1 MKPVMKKFAGDWQ
14 SSSHYRYDERS
25 GKHGLMLADAL
36 FGQKYPIHPLVL
48 LQELA
53 WHISVSQVV
62 HHPTTMLKNLRHT
75 QDIISLAYTQ
85 QRDVA
90 DAIQI
95 EVTRLA
101 VQELGYD
108 DWDSLR
114 ADYPKSGYLSWEL
127 LSQALERAYS
137 VLTPLAKRF
146 QAENGTLQDDF
157 ATAVSKGACYMR
169 LRTWRWSHPEA
180 RRTNIW
186 RLHVRQSLPGMLGN

>member
-1 MKPVMKKFAGDWQ
+1 MKLVMKKFAGDWQ

-36 FGQKYPIHPLVL
+36 FGQEYPIHPLVL

-62 HHPTTMLKNLRHT
+62 HHPTTVLRNLRHP

-101 VQELGYD
+101 VQ
-108 DWDSLR
+108 
-114 ADYPKSGYLSWEL
+114 
-127 LSQALERAYS
+127 
-137 VLTPLAKRF
+137 
-146 QAENGTLQDDF
+146 
-157 ATAVSKGACYMR
+157 
-169 LRTWRWSHPEA
+169 
-180 RRTNIW
+180 
-186 RLHVRQSLPGMLGN
+186 